1 MTNFRMIAVGLAFMA
16 SATPALASDFFHE
29 VGNGLYHATKDPSW
43 QEARRAMKE
52 ADEREAADRA
62 AARAE
67 ARAQRQAERDRY
79 QREEYQRRSANPRG
93 PF

>member
-1 MTNFRMIAVGLAFMA
+1 MTYFRMIAAGLALA
-16 SATPALASDFFHE
+16 AAATPALASDFFRE
-29 VGNGLYHATKDPSW
+29 VGNGLYHATENPSW
-43 QEARRAMKE
+43 KEAQRAMKE

-67 ARAQRQAERDRY
+67 ARAQKQAEYDRY
-79 QREEYQRRSANPRG
+79 QRAEYQRRAANPRG